1 MMRKVMI
8 AGAIAVA
15 SAADQTQCALDGAAS
30 VDSFANA
37 ALNIWA
43 ATKRCETEGDKHTAM
58 CAVDIASSIGAVN
71 DMITT
76 MVGAVDGC
84 GAIHSSHYECGM
96 AIGGLTSASAA
107 LAASTAGM
115 LANCPTGEK
124 QSPANPPGLS
134 THLGSCVVDAKM
146 SMTALFDAAH
156 KFSAVK
162 KESNAKNDLNVVS
175 ALANL
180 GSFLAGA
187 VAQCSVFEGKGN
199 AAAGCASH
207 SLGLVAAL
215 HNVANAGVN
224 IADKCKVTAAER
236 LYLENGEATPAG
248 SSMPLVLAALL
259 PISAVFSF
267 VAGSRFAKSRAQ
279 SVREADCEQL
289 MQE

>member
-1 MMRKVMI
+1 MMRPVLML
-8 AGAIAVA
+8 GAIAVA
-15 SAADQTQCALDGAAS
+15 SAGQTQCALDGAAS

-43 ATKRCETEGDKHTAM
+43 ATKRCEEGKAHTAM

-84 GAIHSSHYECGM
+84 GALKSSHYACGM
-96 AIGGLTSASAA
+96 SIGGLTSASAK

-236 LYLENGEATPAG
+236 LYLENREATPAG
-248 SSMPLVLAALL
+248 STMPHVHAALH
-259 PISAVFSF
+259 PNTAVFSF

>member
-1 MMRKVMI
+1 MMRPVLML
-8 AGAIAVA
+8 GAIAVA
-15 SAADQTQCALDGAAS
+15 SAGQTQCALDGAAS

-43 ATKRCETEGDKHTAM
+43 ATKRCEEGKAHTAM

-84 GAIHSSHYECGM
+84 GAIKSSHYECGM

-289 MQE
+289 MQEE

>member
-1 MMRKVMI
+1 ML
-8 AGAIAVA
+8 GAIAVA
-15 SAADQTQCALDGAAS
+15 SAGQTQCALDGAAS

-43 ATKRCETEGDKHTAM
+43 ATHRCEEGNAHTAM

-84 GAIHSSHYECGM
+84 GAIKSSHYECGM

-115 LANCPTGEK
+115 LANCPTDVK

-162 KESNAKNDLNVVS
+162 KESNAKNDLNVVLPWLTWVASWQELSLS
-175 ALANL
+175 A
-180 GSFLAGA
+180 
-187 VAQCSVFEGKGN
+187 
-199 AAAGCASH
+199 
-207 SLGLVAAL
+207 
-215 HNVANAGVN
+215 
-224 IADKCKVTAAER
+224 
-236 LYLENGEATPAG
+236 P
-248 SSMPLVLAALL
+248 SSKARAMLL
-259 PISAVFSF
+259 PV
-267 VAGSRFAKSRAQ
+267 VLPTL
-279 SVREADCEQL
+279 SVSLQPCTMLQCRSQHRRQ
-289 MQE
+289 MQGHRGGAPLS